1 MQNLINQYRKHV
13 KAVIRKITGSESE
26 DLEQEVYI
34 KVWQNQEKYKNEGKL
49 RQWICAVAAN
59 VCRDSFRSGAAKA
72 KKREISDENILQN
85 MSVNPHPEERIDR
98 RKRQK
103 IILKA
108 VDSLPDIY
116 RKVIVLSEFEDCSL
130 NDIAEKLKIPLGTVK
145 SRIHKAKEILK
156 TNLKD
161 LLGEDK

>member
-1 MQNLINQYRKHV
+1 MQNLINQYRKQV
-13 KAVIRKITGSESE
+13 KAVIRKITGNENE

-34 KVWQNQEKYKNEGKL
+34 KVWQNQEKYKEEGKL
-49 RQWICAVAAN
+49 RQWICSVAAN

-72 KKREISDENILQN
+72 KKCEVSDENILQN
-85 MSVNPHPEERIDR
+85 MSVNPCPEERIDR

-108 VDSLPDIY
+108 VDGLPEIY

-130 NDIAEKLKIPLGTVK
+130 NDIAVKLKIPEGTVK

-161 LLGEDK
+161 LLGEEK